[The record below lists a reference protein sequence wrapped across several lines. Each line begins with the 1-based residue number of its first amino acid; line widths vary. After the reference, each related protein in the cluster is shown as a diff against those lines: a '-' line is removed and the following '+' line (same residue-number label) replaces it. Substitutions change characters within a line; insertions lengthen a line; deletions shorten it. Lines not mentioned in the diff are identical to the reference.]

1 MLWIVTWGTSLIFK
15 AGWFQIVIRA
25 DFWMFG
31 LVVPRVYYK
40 TWQTISTASQYEIW
54 ILVISTSWDQRDNQ
68 DLLYNDVM
76 TVNRVTLYMKPD
88 TRYTSTISL
97 LSRYSLYLLKEPCP
111 FSFIAIET
119 WEFDWHTCPST
130 WQHTGL
136 GCRRSS
142 LDAAY
147 ELAETVRAQR
157 ECRLRPHYS
166 DPMPADASKRIQ
178 LEMKIA
184 AAARLHGHRRDRD
197 SGGYMTSVS
206 LCSCQSDWLV
216 FCM

>member
-1 MLWIVTWGTSLIFK
+1 M
-15 AGWFQIVIRA
+15 IRA

-119 WEFDWHTCPST
+119 
-130 WQHTGL
+130 
-136 GCRRSS
+136 
-142 LDAAY
+142 
-147 ELAETVRAQR
+147 
-157 ECRLRPHYS
+157 
-166 DPMPADASKRIQ
+166 
-178 LEMKIA
+178 
-184 AAARLHGHRRDRD
+184 
-197 SGGYMTSVS
+197 
-206 LCSCQSDWLV
+206 
-216 FCM
+216 